1 MTQGSSRPVVDLRGG
16 LRLVVDATRGA
27 TGIVQDMH
35 GTIVGGWPL
44 SRPERR
50 RPPVAGLVYRT
61 IDGGAKL
68 IGSGL
73 DALIAPFEG
82 LLPAVDSPRR
92 DAVVSALNGVL
103 GDHLRASGNPLALTM
118 HLRRHGDAHGRI
130 APATGRVVV
139 LVHGLCLNDHGWL
152 RNGHDHGQAL
162 ATDLGYTPVYA
173 RYNSGLHISENGQAL
188 HEHLETLVRSWPVPV
203 HELVLLGHSMGGL
216 VIRSAVAQADAGDA
230 DAAAHC
236 AWRRVLRRMVFL
248 GTPHQ
253 GAPLERA
260 GNWLQRLLELSPYAA
275 PIARLSRLRSDGI
288 TDLRHGDLL
297 ASDWGGRQ
305 RYDPV
310 DRRAI
315 VPLPAGVACHVVAS
329 TAGGHR
335 VVGSLLGDGLVPVD
349 SALGRH
355 ARPERTLALPQSH
368 QWVGHGIHHLDLMS
382 SPAVY
387 RRLRRWLA

>member
-1 MTQGSSRPVVDLRGG
+1 MTQGSSRPVADLRGG
-16 LRLVVDATRGA
+16 LRLVVDATRGV

-35 GTIVGGWPL
+35 GAVVGGFPL
-44 SRPERR
+44 PRAERR
-50 RPPVAGLVYRT
+50 RPAVAGFVYRT

-118 HLRRHGDAHGRI
+118 QLRRHGDAHGRI

-152 RNGHDHGQAL
+152 RDGHDHGRAL
-162 ATDLGYTPVYA
+162 AADLGYTPVYA

-188 HEHLETLVRSWPVPV
+188 HEHLEAVVREWPVPV

-216 VIRSAVAQADAGDA
+216 VIRSAVAQAVAGDA
-230 DAAAHC
+230 AAANNC

-248 GTPHQ
+248 GTPHH

-297 ASDWGGRQ
+297 ASDWGGRH

-315 VPLPAGVACHVVAS
+315 VPLPTEVACHVVAS

-335 VVGSLLGDGLVPVD
+335 IVGSMLGDGLVPVD

-355 ARPERTLALPQSH
+355 ARPERSLALPPSH